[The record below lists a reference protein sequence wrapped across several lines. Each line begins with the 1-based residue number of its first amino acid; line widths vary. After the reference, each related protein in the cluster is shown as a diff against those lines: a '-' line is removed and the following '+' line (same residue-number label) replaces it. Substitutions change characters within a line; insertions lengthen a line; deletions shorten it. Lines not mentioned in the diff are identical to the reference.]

1 MKKVKKPQGYTRKEK
16 YDDIALIEL
25 DNPVIFTEKIQ
36 PICLDVADDSDEN
49 RNFTIIGYGQTEGE
63 NMENLID

>member
-1 MKKVKKPQGYTRKEK
+1 MKKPQGYTRKEK

-25 DNPVIFTEKIQ
+25 DSPVIFTEKIQ